1 MTIDTLAQ
9 LTTASLSIGGWNE
22 ESKDFF
28 LASND
33 PYSQEIGSK
42 FELTENEEEAVNRV
56 ANGTFCYYE
65 NSYLLRHVRAKQIFE
80 KGRQKN
86 KSEETSGSIIKYN
99 LHIMEE
105 CIVHMPIALGL
116 EKNSPLKPHVDILV
130 FRSTVLILRSPMVL
144 IGIIE
149 TPDFISQL

>member
-9 LTTASLSIGGWNE
+9 LTRTSLPIGGWSE

-33 PYSQEIGSK
+33 PHSQEIGSK
-42 FELTENEEEAVNRV
+42 FELTENEDEAADRV
-56 ANGTFCYYE
+56 ANGTFCYYD
-65 NSYLLRHVRAKQIFE
+65 NSYLLRHIRAKQIFE
-80 KGRQKN
+80 KGGRRRN
-86 KSEETSGSIIKYN
+86 KSEESTGIKYN

-105 CIVHMPIALGL
+105 CVVRMPIALGL

-130 FRSTVLILRSPMVL
+130 LRV
-144 IGIIE
+144 
-149 TPDFISQL
+149 

>member
-1 MTIDTLAQ
+1 MTIDTLVQ
-9 LTTASLSIGGWNE
+9 LTKTSLPIGGWNE

-28 LASND
+28 LASTD
-33 PYSQEIGSK
+33 PHSQEIGSK
-42 FELTENEEEAVNRV
+42 FELAENEEEAVNRV

-86 KSEETSGSIIKYN
+86 KSEESIGSSVKYN

-105 CIVHMPIALGL
+105 CVVHMPIALGL

-130 FRSTVLILRSPMVL
+130 FYFDGILSRY
-144 IGIIE
+144 
-149 TPDFISQL
+149 